1 MSEPPGERTM
11 GAVERAADVEFFFDP
26 VCPFAWITSRWVTRV
41 AALRDLRIEW
51 RLICLRIVN
60 EQRDYATLPEGY
72 RSHHERG
79 TRLLR
84 IAAAARDRHGP
95 EILGPLY
102 TAYGEAM
109 WHVGPAAESARS
121 IFDQVADD
129 PAVMGP
135 LLQRVGVD
143 PDLAAASRDERWDA
157 VLRTETE
164 VALGRTGSEVG
175 TPVIT
180 YAPPDGPSLFGPV
193 ISRIPDDDEALVLWD
208 AVTTLARFPGFAE
221 LKRSMR
227 DPIDLPR
234 LRRRD

>member
-1 MSEPPGERTM
+1 VSERLP
-11 GAVERAADVEFFFDP
+11 DVEFFFDP

-41 AALRDLRIEW
+41 AQLRDLHVEW

-60 EQRDYATLPEGY
+60 EQRDYATLPDGY

-79 TRLLR
+79 MRLLR

-95 EILGPLY
+95 AVLGPLY

-135 LLQRVGVD
+135 ILESVGVD
-143 PDLAAASRDERWDA
+143 PALAAAAGEDRWDGA
-157 VLRTETE
+157 LRAETE
-164 VALGRTGSEVG
+164 LALARTGDEVG

-180 YAPPDGPSLFGPV
+180 YAPPDGPSFFGPV

-221 LKRSMR
+221 LKRALR

-234 LRRRD
+234 LRRRDA